1 MPPAQRQKRMARKS
15 SVGVEELLERSRDDV
30 PRPAELHEQERR
42 YVFNGDA
49 RSSSLGFAIRQN
61 KRGTRRKISIFNIIL
76 LLFGFGIASI
86 FYISNIITVNQLAM
100 ETGQLQTR
108 LNKIENTNA
117 LLLADINR
125 KSGRERI
132 GKIATE
138 QLGLKYP
145 KEQPRWFEIDEDKL
159 QSITSD

>member
-1 MPPAQRQKRMARKS
+1 MLRKS
-15 SVGVEELLERSRDDV
+15 SSDVEELLERSRTDV
-30 PRPAELHEQERR
+30 PRPANTPEQERR

-49 RSSSLGFAIRQN
+49 RPASMGFAIRQN
-61 KRGTRRKISIFNIIL
+61 KRGTRRKISTFNIIL
-76 LLFGFGIASI
+76 LLFGFGVASV
-86 FYISNIITVNQLAM
+86 FYISNIIAVNQLAV

-108 LNKIENTNA
+108 LDKIENTNA
-117 LLLADINR
+117 LLRAEVTR

-145 KEQPRWFEIDEDKL
+145 KEQPTWFEIDNNKL
-159 QSITSD
+159 ESITSE